1 MGIVEKYRGYDE
13 FIFALKHRIQ
23 SAQIKAV
30 SAVNAELL
38 NLYWHIGNDILERQ
52 EKEGWGAGV
61 IARLAQDLKTALPRQ
76 TGYSPRNL
84 KYMRSF
90 ARLWKNPEIVQA
102 PLAQLS
108 WYHHVALIDKLST
121 PEERLWYS
129 QKTVEHGWSRNILVI
144 QIESG
149 LIRRQGQATT
159 NFHDINCIVTWL

>member
-30 SAVNAELL
+30 SAVNAVNAELL
-38 NLYWHIGNDILERQ
+38 NLYWQIGNDILERQ

-76 TGYSPRNL
+76 TGYCPRNL

-121 PEERLWYS
+121 PEERLW
-129 QKTVEHGWSRNILVI
+129 
-144 QIESG
+144 
-149 LIRRQGQATT
+149 
-159 NFHDINCIVTWL
+159 